1 MTKTTGLSISLYSAL
16 ANGIKLLSGPITLL
30 FISKNLN
37 SEQIGFYYTFFSL
50 VAMQQ
55 LAELGLGHT
64 LRQFIAHAYKIENGM
79 WISES
84 KAKIKGYVSFGFKW
98 FAVVALFLILVVA
111 PAGWFYYSD
120 YTGTVN
126 WLSPWL
132 MLIGVSALVTSLIPI
147 QILLDAT
154 QNQKRVYQAQ
164 SVSALVNS
172 IAIWVLISL
181 GAGLY
186 TIPLALFVSNTVLY
200 VFLSPHA
207 RLFYQVL
214 CDVKVSDNLS
224 SIFKEL
230 WPLLSRVSIVWAVGF
245 LFWNGINLISFK
257 IYDADFAGKVIFTIA
272 LARAGFGLA
281 ESFFSSQK
289 TVISYKI
296 AQNHIQQVQ
305 QYARKY
311 QLIALFILVLGY
323 SAFCILTQLWP
334 SFFLVQKVVDLE
346 YSISIFIFF
355 ILNLLLM
362 VQNDFV
368 RCFKVEPFVWVSI
381 FKGIFVPLLFYLG
394 NKHDFKM
401 YLYPSV
407 LIMIISILWSIFI
420 SRCIIEN
427 EKLKI
432 KKSI

>member
-1 MTKTTGLSISLYSAL
+1 MSKYDGLSISLFSAL
-16 ANGIKLLSGPITLL
+16 ANGIKLLAGPITLL

-64 LRQFIAHAYKIENGM
+64 LKQFIAHAYKLERGT

-120 YTGTVN
+120 YTGSVN

-172 IAIWVLISL
+172 VAIWLLISL

-186 TIPLALFVSNTVLY
+186 TIPLALIASNTVFY
-200 VFLSPHA
+200 VLLSPIV
-207 RLFYQVL
+207 RPFYQAL
-214 CDVKVSDNLS
+214 LDVKVSDNLV

-245 LFWNGINLISFK
+245 LFWNGFNLISFK

-281 ESFFSSQK
+281 ETFFSSQI

-296 AQNHIQQVQ
+296 AQGHIQQAQ
-305 QYARKY
+305 QYAKKY
-311 QLIALFILVLGY
+311 QLIALLILVLGY

-334 SFFLVQKVVDLE
+334 SFFLVAKIVDLE

-355 ILNLLLM
+355 ITVLCL
-362 VQNDFV
+362 VTQNNFI
-368 RCFKVEPFVWVSI
+368 RCFKTEPFVWVSI
-381 FKGIFVPLLFYLG
+381 FQGIMVPLTFFLSNALSING
-394 NKHDFKM
+394 
-401 YLYPSV
+401 YLYPC
-407 LIMIISILWSIFI
+407 IMIMVMSIIASRIISQKFLANRSTT
-420 SRCIIEN
+420 SVSN
-427 EKLKI
+427 
-432 KKSI
+432 

>member
-1 MTKTTGLSISLYSAL
+1 MVFFTMTKTTGLSISLYSAL
-16 ANGIKLLSGPITLL
+16 ANGIKLLAGPITLL
-30 FISKNLN
+30 LIAKNLN

-64 LRQFIAHAYKIENGM
+64 LRQFIAHAYKLEGNTWTCG
-79 WISES
+79 S
-84 KAKIKGYVSFGFKW
+84 KAKIKAYISFGFKW
-98 FAVVALFLILVVA
+98 FSAVALFLIVVVA

-120 YTGTVN
+120 YNGTVN

-132 MLIGVSALVTSLIPI
+132 MLIGVSALFTSLIPV

-172 IAIWVLISL
+172 VAIWVLISL

-186 TIPLALFVSNTVLY
+186 TIPLALIASNTVFY
-200 VFLSPHA
+200 VLLSPLV
-207 RLFYQVL
+207 RPFYQAL
-214 CDVKVSDNLS
+214 LDVKVSANLF

-230 WPLLSRVSIVWAVGF
+230 WPLFSRVSIVWAVGF
-245 LFWNGINLISFK
+245 LFWNGFNLISFK

-281 ESFFSSQK
+281 ESLFSSQI

-296 AQNHIQQVQ
+296 AQGHIQHAQ
-305 QYARKY
+305 QYAKKY
-311 QLIALFILVLGY
+311 QLIALLILVLGY

-334 SFFLVQKVVDLE
+334 SFFLVQKTVDLE
-346 YSISIFIFF
+346 YTISIFLFF
-355 ILNLLLM
+355 ILNLVLI

-368 RCFKVEPFVWVSI
+368 RCFKVEPFVLVSI
-381 FKGIFVPLLFYLG
+381 FKGILVPLSFYIGNELG
-394 NKHDFKM
+394 FKI
-401 YLYPSV
+401 YLYPPV
-407 LIMIISILWSIFI
+407 LIMVISIVWSNSIA
-420 SRCIIEN
+420 RIITEN
-427 EKLKI
+427 RK
-432 KKSI
+432 

>member
-1 MTKTTGLSISLYSAL
+1 MSKYDGLSISLFSAL
-16 ANGIKLLSGPITLL
+16 ANGIKLLAGPITLL

-64 LRQFIAHAYKIENGM
+64 LKQFIAHAYKLESGT

-111 PAGWFYYSD
+111 PAGWAYYSD

-172 IAIWVLISL
+172 VAIWVLISL

-186 TIPLALFVSNTVLY
+186 TIPLALIASNTVFY
-200 VFLSPHA
+200 VLLSPLV
-207 RLFYQVL
+207 RPFYQAL
-214 CDVKVSDNLS
+214 LDVKVSANLF

-230 WPLLSRVSIVWAVGF
+230 WPLFSRVSIVWAVGF
-245 LFWNGINLISFK
+245 LFWNGFNLISFK

-281 ESFFSSQK
+281 ESLFSSQI

-296 AQNHIQQVQ
+296 AQGHIQHAQ
-305 QYARKY
+305 QYAKKY
-311 QLIALFILVLGY
+311 QLIALLILVLGY

-334 SFFLVQKVVDLE
+334 SFFLVQKTVNLE
-346 YSISIFIFF
+346 YTISIFLFF
-355 ILNLLLM
+355 ILNLILI

-368 RCFKVEPFVWVSI
+368 RCFKVEPFVLVSI
-381 FKGIFVPLLFYLG
+381 FKGILVPLSFYIGNELG
-394 NKHDFKM
+394 FKF
-401 YLYPSV
+401 YLYPPL
-407 LIMIISILWSIFI
+407 LIMVISIVWSNSIA
-420 SRCIIEN
+420 RIITEN
-427 EKLKI
+427 RK
-432 KKSI
+432 

>member
-16 ANGIKLLSGPITLL
+16 ANGIKLLAGPITLL
-30 FISKNLN
+30 LIAKNLN

-64 LRQFIAHAYKIENGM
+64 LRQFIAHAYKLEGNTWTCG
-79 WISES
+79 S
-84 KAKIKGYVSFGFKW
+84 KAKIKAYISFGFKW
-98 FAVVALFLILVVA
+98 FSAVALFLIVVVA

-120 YTGTVN
+120 YNGTVN

-132 MLIGVSALVTSLIPI
+132 MLIGVSALFTSLIPV

-172 IAIWVLISL
+172 VAIWVLISL

-186 TIPLALFVSNTVLY
+186 TIPLALIASNTVFY
-200 VFLSPHA
+200 VLLSPLV
-207 RLFYQVL
+207 RPFYQAL
-214 CDVKVSDNLS
+214 LDVKVSANLF

-230 WPLLSRVSIVWAVGF
+230 WPLFSRVSIVWAVGF
-245 LFWNGINLISFK
+245 LFWNGFNLISFK

-281 ESFFSSQK
+281 ESLFSSQI

-296 AQNHIQQVQ
+296 AQGHIQHAQ
-305 QYARKY
+305 QYAKKY
-311 QLIALFILVLGY
+311 QLIALLILVLGY

-334 SFFLVQKVVDLE
+334 SFFLVQKTVDLE
-346 YSISIFIFF
+346 YTISIFLFF
-355 ILNLLLM
+355 ILNLVLI

-368 RCFKVEPFVWVSI
+368 RCFKVEPFVLVSI
-381 FKGIFVPLLFYLG
+381 FKGILVPLSFYIGNELG
-394 NKHDFKM
+394 FKI
-401 YLYPSV
+401 YLYPPV
-407 LIMIISILWSIFI
+407 LIMVISIVWSNSIA
-420 SRCIIEN
+420 RIITEN
-427 EKLKI
+427 RK
-432 KKSI
+432 

>member
-1 MTKTTGLSISLYSAL
+1 MSKYDGLSISLFSAL
-16 ANGIKLLSGPITLL
+16 ANGIKLLAGPITLL

-64 LRQFIAHAYKIENGM
+64 LKQFIAHAYKLENGT

-111 PAGWFYYSD
+111 PAGWAYYSD

-172 IAIWVLISL
+172 VAIWMLISL

-186 TIPLALFVSNTVLY
+186 TIPLALIASNTVFY
-200 VFLSPHA
+200 VLLSPLV
-207 RLFYQVL
+207 RPFYQAL
-214 CDVKVSDNLS
+214 LDVKVNANLF

-230 WPLLSRVSIVWAVGF
+230 WPLFSRVSIVWAVGF
-245 LFWNGINLISFK
+245 LFWNGFNLISFK

-281 ESFFSSQK
+281 ESLFSSQI

-296 AQNHIQQVQ
+296 AQGHIQHAQ
-305 QYARKY
+305 QYAKKY
-311 QLIALFILVLGY
+311 QLIALLILVLGY

-334 SFFLVQKVVDLE
+334 SFFLVQKTVDLE
-346 YSISIFIFF
+346 YTISIFLFF
-355 ILNLLLM
+355 ILNLILI

-368 RCFKVEPFVWVSI
+368 RCFKVEPFVLVSI
-381 FKGIFVPLLFYLG
+381 FKGILVPLSFYIGNELG
-394 NKHDFKM
+394 FKI
-401 YLYPSV
+401 YLYPPV
-407 LIMIISILWSIFI
+407 LIMVISIVWSNSIA
-420 SRCIIEN
+420 RIITEN
-427 EKLKI
+427 RK
-432 KKSI
+432 

>member
-1 MTKTTGLSISLYSAL
+1 MSKYDGLSISLFSAL
-16 ANGIKLLSGPITLL
+16 ANGIKLLAGPITLL

-64 LRQFIAHAYKIENGM
+64 LKQFIAHAYKLENGT

-111 PAGWFYYSD
+111 PAGWAYYSD

-172 IAIWVLISL
+172 VAIWVLISL

-186 TIPLALFVSNTVLY
+186 TIPLALIASNTVFY
-200 VFLSPHA
+200 VLLSPLV
-207 RLFYQVL
+207 RPFYQAL
-214 CDVKVSDNLS
+214 LDVKVSANLF

-230 WPLLSRVSIVWAVGF
+230 WPLFSRVSIVWAVGF
-245 LFWNGINLISFK
+245 LFWNGFNLISFK

-281 ESFFSSQK
+281 ESLFSSQI

-296 AQNHIQQVQ
+296 AQGHIQHAQ
-305 QYARKY
+305 QYAKKY
-311 QLIALFILVLGY
+311 QLIALLILVLGY

-334 SFFLVQKVVDLE
+334 SFFLVQKTVDLE
-346 YSISIFIFF
+346 YTISIFLFF
-355 ILNLLLM
+355 ILNLILI

-368 RCFKVEPFVWVSI
+368 RCFKVEPFVLVSI
-381 FKGIFVPLLFYLG
+381 FKGILVPLSFYIGNELG
-394 NKHDFKM
+394 FKI
-401 YLYPSV
+401 YLYPPV
-407 LIMIISILWSIFI
+407 LIMVISIVWSNSIA
-420 SRCIIEN
+420 RIITEN
-427 EKLKI
+427 RK
-432 KKSI
+432 

>member
-1 MTKTTGLSISLYSAL
+1 MAKTTGLSISLYSGL
-16 ANGIKLLSGPITLL
+16 ANGIRLLSGPITLL
-30 FISKNLN
+30 LIAKNLN

-64 LRQFIAHAYKIENGM
+64 LRQFIAHAYELENGT

-84 KAKIKGYVSFGFKW
+84 KVKIKGYVSFGFKW
-98 FAVVALFLILVVA
+98 FAAVALFLILVVA
-111 PAGWFYYSD
+111 PAGWCYYSD

-172 IAIWVLISL
+172 VAIWVLISL

-186 TIPLALFVSNTVLY
+186 TIPLALIASHTVFY
-200 VFLSPHA
+200 VLISPHM
-207 RLFYQVL
+207 RLFYQAL
-214 CDVKVSDNLS
+214 IDIKVSANLT

-245 LFWNGINLISFK
+245 LFWNGFNLISFK

-281 ESFFSSQK
+281 ESFFSAQI

-296 AQNHIQQVQ
+296 SQGHIQQAQ
-305 QYARKY
+305 QYAKKY
-311 QLIALFILVLGY
+311 QLIALLILVLGY
-323 SAFCILTQLWP
+323 TAFCILTPLWP
-334 SFFLVQKVVDLE
+334 SFFLVQKTVDLE
-346 YSISIFIFF
+346 YSISIFLFF
-355 ILNLLLM
+355 ITVLWL
-362 VQNDFV
+362 VTQNNFI
-368 RCFKVEPFVWVSI
+368 RCFKAEPFVWISI
-381 FKGIFVPLLFYLG
+381 FQGIMVPLTFFLSNAYG
-394 NKHDFKM
+394 VNG
-401 YLYPSV
+401 YLYPCI
-407 LIMIISILWSIFI
+407 LIMVISIIASRIISQKFLANRSFT
-420 SRCIIEN
+420 SVRN
-427 EKLKI
+427 
-432 KKSI
+432 

>member
-1 MTKTTGLSISLYSAL
+1 MSKYDGLSISLFSAL
-16 ANGIKLLSGPITLL
+16 ANGIKLLAGPITLL

-64 LRQFIAHAYKIENGM
+64 LKQFIAHAYKLENGT

-111 PAGWFYYSD
+111 PAGWAYYSD

-172 IAIWVLISL
+172 VAIWVLISL

-186 TIPLALFVSNTVLY
+186 TIPLALIASNTVFY
-200 VFLSPHA
+200 VLLSPLV
-207 RLFYQVL
+207 RPFYQAL
-214 CDVKVSDNLS
+214 LDVKVSANLF

-230 WPLLSRVSIVWAVGF
+230 WPLFSRVSIVWAVGF
-245 LFWNGINLISFK
+245 LFWNGFNLISFK

-281 ESFFSSQK
+281 ESLFSSQI

-296 AQNHIQQVQ
+296 AQGHIQHAQ
-305 QYARKY
+305 QYAKKY
-311 QLIALFILVLGY
+311 QLIALLILVLGY

-334 SFFLVQKVVDLE
+334 RFFLVQKTVDLE
-346 YSISIFIFF
+346 YTISIFLFF
-355 ILNLLLM
+355 ILNLILI

-368 RCFKVEPFVWVSI
+368 RCFKVEPFVLVSI
-381 FKGIFVPLLFYLG
+381 FKGILVPLSFYIGNELG
-394 NKHDFKM
+394 FKI
-401 YLYPSV
+401 YLYPPV
-407 LIMIISILWSIFI
+407 LIMVISIVRSNSIA
-420 SRCIIEN
+420 RIITEN
-427 EKLKI
+427 RK
-432 KKSI
+432 